1 MKSQNNNLNDIPE
14 QFKQYVNKQDIRRP
28 ISTPASNCQPCQ
40 PNCPPKSDCSP
51 NQNCQPDFK
60 DTLFILLI
68 FIIFLDNM

>member
-14 QFKQYVNKQDIRRP
+14 QFKQYVNKQDARRP
-28 ISTPASNCQPCQ
+28 VSALASNCQPLK
-40 PNCPPKSDCSP
+40 PCPPKNDCP
-51 NQNCQPDFK
+51 PKPNCQPDFK